1 MLNPIRV
8 KYSDEELVEGCRAGK
23 PALQKAF
30 YERFARRMTALCQRY
45 CTDRMEA
52 EDVLHLGFLKIFQKL
67 DTFRGGNLEG
77 WVRQVFVREAI
88 DHYRRR
94 QRQRIDYR
102 EDTSDLGNEE
112 VPAEILSTLTMQ
124 DLQQLIARLPEGARM
139 VFNLYAIEGYDHAE
153 IANMLTISV
162 GTSKSQLSRAR
173 KLLQEKLITLHQ
185 S

>member
-1 MLNPIRV
+1 MLNPFRG
-8 KYSDEELVEGCRAGK
+8 KYSDEELVEGCKAGK
-23 PALQKAF
+23 PALQRAF

-94 QRQRIDYR
+94 QRQRVDYR
-102 EDTSDLGNEE
+102 EDISDLGSEQ
-112 VPAEILSTLTMQ
+112 VPAEILSTLTLQ
-124 DLQQLIARLPEGARM
+124 DLKQVIATLPEGARL
-139 VFNLYAIEGYDHAE
+139 VFNLYAVEGFDHAE
-153 IANMLTISV
+153 IAAMLDISV

-173 KLLQEKLITLHQ
+173 KLLQEKLVTTHHA
-185 S
+185 

>member
-1 MLNPIRV
+1 M
-8 KYSDEELVEGCRAGK
+8 
-23 PALQKAF
+23 
-30 YERFARRMTALCQRY
+30 CQRY